1 MARSVRA
8 SALALVA
15 ALLLPAVAGL
25 LGPAGGAL
33 TPDLYFRSVHDY
45 AVDSNNNTLYDSLV
59 VELHIEVTVA
69 GTYTVVCHLAYHD
82 AGTTRTVDTVHKDFQ
97 FVQGNN
103 TIELSFGSEGI
114 YDSAHTGPFELQ
126 LQAVKIDYFNPWNN
140 DQSTGFYDY
149 RDFEAPDNPPPV
161 PPDAPKLELDVYYV
175 NITTTAFQVFV
186 NRTSPEV
193 VYRYRVLRAGMPD
206 FVVRFT
212 RLIFFR
218 DDGDGRYSG
227 EDVIGTADLSLNP
240 WAFTNVKVSGAQ
252 VTFDLKARMPV
263 RTATAF
269 SPVNVSLG
277 FLITNGTSPDSEFI
291 RGEGAELKI
300 SLRLEVVDPI
310 AGADSVA
317 FEAFA
322 SDTLHSHDFLIEE
335 PTGFRVYPSRN
346 STAYLA
352 LPGIPGSRS
361 TVIGMVD
368 RNLVEHAF
376 FGWLGHA
383 TENDSRASEGAEVGV
398 GASFRVNQQ
407 RLEVLLSYPYAA
419 TVTSLSHDP
428 SVGVLPANLPPPP
441 PVTPP
446 VQQEAP
452 NIYVWLFAV
461 IVGAAILVLSVY
473 ARAKG
478 Y

>member
-1 MARSVRA
+1 MM
-8 SALALVA
+8 LVA
-15 ALLLPAVAGL
+15 ALLLPALLGL
-25 LGPAGGAL
+25 LGPAGGAI
-33 TPDLYFRSVHDY
+33 TPELWFRSVHDY

-69 GTYTVVCHLAYHD
+69 GTYTVVCDLTYQD
-82 AGTTRTVDTVHKDFQ
+82 AGTTRTVASFYKDYQ

-103 TIELSFGSEGI
+103 TIELSFGSEAI

-126 LQAVKIDYFNPWNN
+126 LQAIKIDYYSPWNN
-140 DQSTGFYDY
+140 FQITGFYDY

-161 PPDAPKLELDVYYV
+161 PPDAPKLELDAYYV
-175 NITTTAFQVFV
+175 NITTRDFQVFV

-193 VYRYRVLRAGMPD
+193 VYRYRVLRTGMPD

-300 SLRLEVVDPI
+300 TLGLEVVDPI

-322 SDTLHSHDFLIEE
+322 SDTLHGHDFLVEE
-335 PTGFRVYPSRN
+335 PTGFHLYPARN

-352 LPGIPGSRS
+352 VPAIPGARS

-368 RNLVEHAF
+368 RNMVEHAF
-376 FGWLGHA
+376 FGWLVHA

-398 GASFRVNQQ
+398 GASMRVNQQ

-419 TVTSLSHDP
+419 TVTTVSHDP

-441 PVTPP
+441 PVRPP
-446 VQQEAP
+446 GEEPAP
-452 NIYVWLFAV
+452 NIYVWLFA
-461 IVGAAILVLSVY
+461 ILVGAAILVLSVY